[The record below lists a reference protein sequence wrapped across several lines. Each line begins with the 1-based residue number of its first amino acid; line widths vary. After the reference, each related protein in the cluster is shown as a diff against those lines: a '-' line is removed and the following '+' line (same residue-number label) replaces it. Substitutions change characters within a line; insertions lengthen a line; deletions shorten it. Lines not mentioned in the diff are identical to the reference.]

1 MRLSS
6 FLLISIALHATG
18 LAYPVLFL
26 RPQGEDLVPVVF
38 FASVDGRKEQLKGDG
53 YSEGKKGKPAE
64 PKHHAPLQQA
74 EPRGDEESKQPNEPQ
89 SPIKISFSPADP
101 RAGIEVATIIAATET
116 GGSLSGQQTNGSG
129 GEGGSSGKGNSG
141 TGTGSGAGVGDG
153 VGGSRFVQVSYA
165 YSPKPEYP
173 DRARREGKEGRV
185 VLRVLV
191 DEQGK
196 SKSVAVN
203 DSSGSES
210 LDRAAAEV
218 IKLWR
223 FSPARYGDKLGES
236 WVKIPTDFR
245 RTDAKN

>member
-38 FASVDGRKEQLKGDG
+38 FASVDGLKEQLKGDG
-53 YSEGKKGKPAE
+53 YSEGKEGKLAE
-64 PKHHAPLQQA
+64 PKHHAPLQEA
-74 EPRGDEESKQPNEPQ
+74 EPRGNEENRQLNEPQ

-101 RAGIEVATIIAATET
+101 RAGIEVATVIAATET
-116 GGSLSGQQTNGSG
+116 GGSFSGQQANGSG
-129 GEGGSSGKGNSG
+129 GEGGSGGKGK
-141 TGTGSGAGVGDG
+141 SGAGTDSRAGGGDG
-153 VGGSRFVQVSYA
+153 GGGSRFVQASYA

-185 VLRVLV
+185 VLRILV

-210 LDRAAAEV
+210 LDRAAAEA

-223 FSPARYGDKLGES
+223 FSPARYGGKLVES
-236 WVKIPTDFR
+236 WVKVPIDFR
-245 RTDAKN
+245 LTDEKN